1 MRHWSTKKMVIFALF
16 LAIGVVLN
24 YAENVLIAIPV
35 IPGIKLGIA
44 NTLGLL
50 VLAYFGP
57 AEFILLGFLRV
68 LLTSLFSGIGVATII
83 SFAGWLLSS
92 AVVVGLYFTRQLSI
106 FGLSL
111 ISAVMHGLGQIVVVS
126 IIYET
131 WGMFAYFPILAISGI
146 ISGTLIAFLSRM
158 IILRL
163 PLKESMLK

>member
-1 MRHWSTKKMVIFALF
+1 
-16 LAIGVVLN
+16 
-24 YAENVLIAIPV
+24 
-35 IPGIKLGIA
+35 
-44 NTLGLL
+44 
-50 VLAYFGP
+50 
-57 AEFILLGFLRV
+57 
-68 LLTSLFSGIGVATII
+68 
-83 SFAGWLLSS
+83 
-92 AVVVGLYFTRQLSI
+92 VVVGLYFTRQLSI